1 MFAYKMFVYFQ
12 AMFMCKLLMM
22 ILFAER
28 KMEELEDKLDELQK
42 LKQELEE
49 EKDTLI
55 CTEGMMKFDSKA
67 EVRDHYSK
75 MHKDTLESN
84 GDQKARLVRKINR
97 HLCQLCG
104 KHFADGWTLRHHQRT
119 VHLESREH
127 ACRHCLK
134 SFLSQKDMTR
144 HVRGVHLGQ
153 RIVFPGTKKQG
164 DTEICTV
171 AGISVLER
179 EGESRPVPNILK
191 RGEGRTGKQQQTLV
205 ATTLEPLPKE
215 DEEEEEEEEERPEIL
230 VKVEEDQVTAAT
242 DPPIFQLENLENL
255 QFVLQEGS
263 GEPQIVIPESGIR
276 LTIPGEERE
285 GQVLHLVPGKQPTVE
300 PPGLGEDP
308 SHIFPPED
316 FGLPV
321 PHTEL
326 QFSPPAQDFAAVSE
340 KVVTEVKFGD
350 DLVDSHPKKFVYK
363 RLHTSSSP
371 HLVAVKELVKST
383 HAIEQFKC
391 NQCSKC
397 FISAVFL
404 EKHIRQIHVDTST
417 DLGFIRTMI
426 NGNLET
432 LELNTEYGDLNDLD
446 VINSINIDV
455 DACVSSESVGGQ
467 SKGEIENN
475 IVLGSEDAFHEP
487 IREVAC
493 KVCHKLFANKLALS
507 KHRKSAHKRQQK
519 HRCDDCG
526 SEFTSRQTLRAH
538 MSSIHEGIKKVCS
551 ICLKPV
557 ADLVRHVRSQH
568 RNAKKKEYFCDV
580 CESSFR
586 TGFSLQRHKDTVH
599 MKLKAWLCDLCEKTF
614 GEKRDMLRH
623 KNAIHFGI
631 KNKHTKWTCPE
642 CHIVFKL
649 RREYDEHKTTFH
661 STLTE
666 EQVVKFLNAELESKK
681 QKFHISAYKL

>member
-1 MFAYKMFVYFQ
+1 MFFTKN
-12 AMFMCKLLMM
+12 LS
-22 ILFAER
+22 ESD
-28 KMEELEDKLDELQK
+28 MEELEEKLEELQK
-42 LKQELEE
+42 LKQELQQ

-55 CTEGMMKFDSKA
+55 CTECMEKFDSKA
-67 EVRDHYSK
+67 EVKEHYSK
-75 MHKDTLESN
+75 VHKDTLESTA
-84 GDQKARLVRKINR
+84 DQKARLVRKINR

-104 KHFADGWTLRHHQRT
+104 KHFADSWTLRHHQRT
-119 VHLESREH
+119 VHLDSREH
-127 ACRHCLK
+127 TCNHCFK
-134 SFLSQKDMTR
+134 SFLSQKDVTR
-144 HVRGVHLGQ
+144 HVRGVHLGE

-164 DTEICTV
+164 DTEICTI
-171 AGISVLER
+171 AGISLLEK
-179 EGESRPVPNILK
+179 ESEPRSLPNILK
-191 RGEGRTGKQQQTLV
+191 RGEGRVGKNSSPNPSLLGTEVVTSLSKEV
-205 ATTLEPLPKE
+205 EGEEEKNSEIVVEVE
-215 DEEEEEEEEERPEIL
+215 DE
-230 VKVEEDQVTAAT
+230 QVAASA

-276 LTIPGEERE
+276 LTIPGEEQE
-285 GQVLHLVPGKQPTVE
+285 GQVLHLVPGKQADN
-300 PPGLGEDP
+300 PGFGEDT
-308 SHIFPPED
+308 SNLFPPED
-316 FGLPV
+316 FPI
-321 PHTEL
+321 PHTDL
-326 QFSPPAQDFAAVSE
+326 TFPQAAQEGDFGAITE
-340 KVVTEVKFGD
+340 KAVTEVKFGD

-371 HLVAVKELVKST
+371 HLVAVKDVVQPTRTVDQL
-383 HAIEQFKC
+383 KC
-391 NQCSKC
+391 NQCNKY

-404 EKHIRQIHVDTST
+404 EKHLRQVHADTST

-455 DACVSSESVGGQ
+455 DACAPSDAAGLSKIEESSDV
-467 SKGEIENN
+467 
-475 IVLGSEDAFHEP
+475 VLGSEDAFHEP

-493 KVCHKLFANKLALS
+493 KICHKLFANKLALS
-507 KHRKSAHKRQQK
+507 RHRKSAHKKQQK

-568 RNAKKKEYFCDV
+568 RNAKKKEYFCNL
-580 CESSFR
+580 CESAFR
-586 TGFSLQRHKDTVH
+586 TSFSLQRHKDTVH

-642 CHIVFKL
+642 CNIVFKL
-649 RREYDEHKTTFH
+649 RREYDEHKATFH

>member
-1 MFAYKMFVYFQ
+1 MFAYKMFVYPQ
-12 AMFMCKLLMM
+12 DMFMRKLLM
-22 ILFAER
+22 ILFADT
-28 KMEELEDKLDELQK
+28 KMEELEDKLEELQK

-49 EKDTLI
+49 ERDTLI
-55 CTEGMMKFDSKA
+55 CTQCMNKFDSKA
-67 EVRDHYSK
+67 EVREHYSK
-75 MHKDTLESN
+75 IHKDTLESN
-84 GDQKARLVRKINR
+84 ADQKSRLVRKINR

-127 ACRHCLK
+127 ACNHCLK

-164 DTEICTV
+164 DTEVCTV
-171 AGISVLER
+171 GGISVLER
-179 EGESRPVPNILK
+179 GGEPRPVPNILK
-191 RGEGRTGKQQQTLV
+191 RGEGRIVKQATTQQTLV
-205 ATTLEPLPKE
+205 ATTLEPKE
-215 DEEEEEEEEERPEIL
+215 VEEEEEESSEIL
-230 VKVEEDQVTAAT
+230 VEVEEDQVTTAA

-285 GQVLHLVPGKQPTVE
+285 GQVLHLVPGKQSVD
-300 PPGLGEDP
+300 PPGFAEDP
-308 SHIFPPED
+308 HHLFPAEDFSLPHPDLQFPP
-316 FGLPV
+316 
-321 PHTEL
+321 
-326 QFSPPAQDFAAVSE
+326 PPAQDGDFAAVSE

-350 DLVDSHPKKFVYK
+350 ELVDSHPKKFVYK
-363 RLHTSSSP
+363 RSHTSSSP

-383 HAIEQFKC
+383 RTIEQFKC

-404 EKHIRQIHVDTST
+404 EKHIRQMHAEAST

-455 DACVSSESVGGQ
+455 DACASSDSVGQ
-467 SKGEIENN
+467 SKTENDN
-475 IVLGSEDAFHEP
+475 NVVLGSEDAFHEP

-493 KVCHKLFANKLALS
+493 KICHKLFPNKLALS

-642 CHIVFKL
+642 CHIMFKL

>member
-1 MFAYKMFVYFQ
+1 MFAYKMFVYSQ
-12 AMFMCKLLMM
+12 DMFMCKLLM
-22 ILFAER
+22 ILIADVE
-28 KMEELEDKLDELQK
+28 MEELEDKLEELQK

-49 EKDTLI
+49 ERDTLI
-55 CTEGMMKFDSKA
+55 CTQCMNKFDSKA
-67 EVRDHYSK
+67 EVREHYSK
-75 MHKDTLESN
+75 MHKDTLEIN
-84 GDQKARLVRKINR
+84 ADQKSRLVRKINR

-127 ACRHCLK
+127 ACSHCFK

-164 DTEICTV
+164 DTDVCTV
-171 AGISVLER
+171 AGISVLEK
-179 EGESRPVPNILK
+179 EGEPRPVPNILK
-191 RGEGRTGKQQQTLV
+191 RGEGRIVKQAQHTLV
-205 ATTLEPLPKE
+205 ATALEPNDVG
-215 DEEEEEEEEERPEIL
+215 DEEEGSSEIL
-230 VKVEEDQVTAAT
+230 VEVEEGQETTTA

-285 GQVLHLVPGKQPTVE
+285 GQVLHLVPGKQTVD
-300 PPGLGEDP
+300 PPGFAEDSDHLFP
-308 SHIFPPED
+308 AEEFSLPHADLQFPP
-316 FGLPV
+316 
-321 PHTEL
+321 
-326 QFSPPAQDFAAVSE
+326 PPAQDGDFAAVSE

-350 DLVDSHPKKFVYK
+350 ELIDSHPKKFVYK
-363 RLHTSSSP
+363 RSHTSSSP

-383 HAIEQFKC
+383 RTIEQFKC

-404 EKHIRQIHVDTST
+404 EKHIRQIHADAST

-455 DACVSSESVGGQ
+455 DACASSDSVGQ
-467 SKGEIENN
+467 SKTENDN
-475 IVLGSEDAFHEP
+475 NVVLGSEDAFHEP

-493 KVCHKLFANKLALS
+493 KICHKLFANKLALS

-568 RNAKKKEYFCDV
+568 RNAKKKEYFCNV
-580 CESSFR
+580 CESAFR
-586 TGFSLQRHKDTVH
+586 TSFSLQRHKDTVH

-642 CHIVFKL
+642 CNIVFKL